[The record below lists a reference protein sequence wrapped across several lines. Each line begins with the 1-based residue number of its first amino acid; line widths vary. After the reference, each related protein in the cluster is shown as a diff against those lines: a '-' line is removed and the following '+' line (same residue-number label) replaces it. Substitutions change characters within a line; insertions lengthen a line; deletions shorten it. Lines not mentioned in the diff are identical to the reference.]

1 MVIFSG
7 LVLLIFF
14 FDVCYKNKIVKMLE
28 TGQTGIIVNDQELN
42 TESPRLESFD
52 SNGNIIELPDLFLE
66 SQDEIADKLKKHE
79 IEPQIV
85 SI

>member
-1 MVIFSG
+1 M
-7 LVLLIFF
+7 
-14 FDVCYKNKIVKMLE
+14 
-28 TGQTGIIVNDQELN
+28 NDHELN